1 MNFKA
6 QAKKKAINIRDSL
19 FKDPGNGIFFG
30 KEWDFVLN
38 DPVLNLWEGIR
49 ADAQE
54 YFKRNKIPWWQGEK
68 NNPTGHLL
76 SSQIACVNHLYY
88 LRQRKELA
96 TAVLKGIN
104 PEVIEAEI
112 FDDGYVEFEFI
123 GCKNYLGEKSWTRG
137 ANCTSVDAAMIGRK
151 TDGKRVLFLIEW
163 KYTESYSSTDGFMEA
178 KGEVYDN
185 LIINVNSPF
194 TNMNLRAYYFEPF
207 YQLMRQTLLA
217 WKLIENQ
224 DHSCSEYCHI
234 HVIPDGNREL
244 LDKITSPELNKGIAD
259 NKEDRMIEAWKSTLK
274 NPDKYIHRSPE
285 EFLEPSRDII
295 DSKSFISYLEKRY
308 WF

>member
-1 MNFKA
+1 
-6 QAKKKAINIRDSL
+6 
-19 FKDPGNGIFFG
+19 
-30 KEWDFVLN
+30 
-38 DPVLNLWEGIR
+38 
-49 ADAQE
+49 
-54 YFKRNKIPWWQGEK
+54 
-68 NNPTGHLL
+68 
-76 SSQIACVNHLYY
+76 
-88 LRQRKELA
+88 
-96 TAVLKGIN
+96 
-104 PEVIEAEI
+104 
-112 FDDGYVEFEFI
+112 
-123 GCKNYLGEKSWTRG
+123 
-137 ANCTSVDAAMIGRK
+137 
-151 TDGKRVLFLIEW
+151 
-163 KYTESYSSTDGFMEA
+163 MEA

-234 HVIPDGNREL
+234 HVIPDGNMEL

-308 WF
+308 W